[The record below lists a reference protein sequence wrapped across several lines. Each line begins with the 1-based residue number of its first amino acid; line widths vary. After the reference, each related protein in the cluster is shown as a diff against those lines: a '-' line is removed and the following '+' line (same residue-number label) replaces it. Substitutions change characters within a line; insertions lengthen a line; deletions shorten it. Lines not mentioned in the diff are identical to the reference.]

1 VNLLENGELEKAAEA
16 FALLGAYQDAQNRLH
31 ETYYALGQAAADAG
45 DQQLALSYFEKA
57 GSYEDAEAAKEAFTV
72 SIYKDAAEKARAAHA
87 EGSLPAVA
95 AALDGLNLTDL
106 PEEYSDLAA
115 LYSEACTQTGLSL
128 YTEGQYDNAYPYLQ
142 RVSENAEVQTALAE
156 RFVWQLAGTWEG
168 DGHTFVLRADGSCVI
183 DGEEMTWSYDD
194 LATIETSTQT
204 KYKIFSLEGDLL
216 TLRLS
221 GSLENWSLKRTAPSE
236 LLPLPS
242 N

>member
-1 VNLLENGELEKAAEA
+1 
-16 FALLGAYQDAQNRLH
+16 
-31 ETYYALGQAAADAG
+31 
-45 DQQLALSYFEKA
+45 
-57 GSYEDAEAAKEAFTV
+57 V